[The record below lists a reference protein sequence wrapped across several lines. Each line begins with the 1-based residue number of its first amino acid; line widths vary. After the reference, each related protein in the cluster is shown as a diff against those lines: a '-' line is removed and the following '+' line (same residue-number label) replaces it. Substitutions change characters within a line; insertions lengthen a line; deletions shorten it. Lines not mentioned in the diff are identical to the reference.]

1 MKEYMLLALKEA
13 KKSYKIGDVPVGAV
27 IVCNNKV
34 ISLGHNLKEKKN
46 NAVMHA
52 EIVAINKACKKL
64 KRWRLE
70 DCELYV
76 TMEPCLM
83 CCGAIL
89 QSRIKRIY
97 YSIDNTAFGEMK
109 NISREIKS
117 LGNNIE
123 VNVGLCAEESLE
135 LIKSFFAE
143 RRKK

>member
-1 MKEYMLLALKEA
+1 
-13 KKSYKIGDVPVGAV
+13 
-27 IVCNNKV
+27 
-34 ISLGHNLKEKKN
+34 
-46 NAVMHA
+46 MHA

>member
-1 MKEYMLLALKEA
+1 MKEYMLLAIKEA

-34 ISLGHNLKEKKN
+34 VSLGHNLKEKKN
-46 NAVMHA
+46 NAIMHA

-89 QSRIKRIY
+89 QSRIKKIY
-97 YSIDNTAFGEMK
+97 FSVENNAFGELK

-117 LGNNIE
+117 LGNNLE
-123 VNVGLCAEESLE
+123 VNSGLCSEESLKM
-135 LIKSFFAE
+135 LKSFFAE
-143 RRKK
+143 QRNK